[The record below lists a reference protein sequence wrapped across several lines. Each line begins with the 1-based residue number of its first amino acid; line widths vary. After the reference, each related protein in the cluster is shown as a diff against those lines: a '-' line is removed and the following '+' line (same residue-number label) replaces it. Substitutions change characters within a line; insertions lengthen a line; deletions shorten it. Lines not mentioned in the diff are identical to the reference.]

1 MLMFSY
7 SGKLNGTLLSFL
19 IGYAVVCCISLTIV
33 VHLYGYLQIFAFA
46 PFSIVSAA
54 LIVLSPIAL
63 SIVFAHAPF
72 SFGYLTSFYLYTVV
86 LGYLWLIP
94 FSLFSYDHTAAGLFA
109 LVSLAG
115 FLIPAMLINW
125 PVKPQISVSPS
136 SMNRLIAAILTI
148 AVITLAVGIHYNF
161 KLVGLADIYQFRDQL
176 DFPSL
181 LRYAIGI
188 TLGALLPFAFACFV
202 ETGARIA
209 ACATLLL
216 ILGFYPVTLTKTTL
230 FAPFWLAFLWL
241 LTSHIEAR
249 LAAIMS
255 LLIPLLIGVLAA
267 LLHYVGV
274 ISLAHLIDYF
284 GSVNFRM
291 MAFPSISLDV
301 YNDFFS
307 RHQVTHYCQISL
319 IRSYFGCPYAEQLSV
334 VLARSYPVGNINAS
348 LLATEGIASVST
360 VWTPLSAFVSGLVL
374 SIGNHTSNRLP
385 ARFVILSSGV
395 LVQTLLNVPLS
406 VLLVTNGAAAM
417 FLLWYITPSP
427 WLTQVRGKA

>member
-1 MLMFSY
+1 MQMPSY
-7 SGKLNGTLLSFL
+7 SGKLNGGLLSFL

-33 VHLYGYLQIFAFA
+33 IHLYGYLQIFAFEW
-46 PFSIVSAA
+46 PSIVSAA

-63 SIVFAHAPF
+63 SIIFACAPF
-72 SFGYLTSFYLYTVV
+72 SFGYLTSFYLYTIV

-94 FSLFSYDHTAAGLFA
+94 FSLFSYDHRATGLFA
-109 LVSLAG
+109 LASFAG
-115 FLIPAMLINW
+115 FLIPAMLIDR
-125 PVKPQISVSPS
+125 PAKPPISFTPKV
-136 SMNRLIAAILTI
+136 MNRLLAAIVTI
-148 AVITLAVGIHYNF
+148 AIVTLAAGMYYNF

-176 DFPSL
+176 DFPVP

-202 ETGARIA
+202 ERGANIP

-216 ILGFYPVTLTKTTL
+216 ILSFYPITLTKTTM

-241 LTSHIEAR
+241 LTSHMEAR
-249 LAAIMS
+249 RVVILS
-255 LLIPLLIGVLAA
+255 LLIPLLVGVLVA
-267 LLHYVGV
+267 LLYYAGV
-274 ISLAHLIDYF
+274 VSLAHLIDYF

-291 MAFPSISLDV
+291 IAFPSISLDV

-307 RHQVTHYCQISL
+307 RHEVTHFCQISL
-319 IRSYFGCPYAEQLSV
+319 IRSYIGCPYAEQLPAI
-334 VLARSYPVGNINAS
+334 LARNYPVGNINAS

-360 VWTPLSAFVSGLVL
+360 AWTPLSALLSGLIL
-374 SIGNHTSNRLP
+374 SLGNCTSNRLP
-385 ARFVILSSGV
+385 PRFVILSSGV

-406 VLLVTNGAAAM
+406 ILLITNGAAAI

-427 WLTQVRGKA
+427 WLTQVGGKA